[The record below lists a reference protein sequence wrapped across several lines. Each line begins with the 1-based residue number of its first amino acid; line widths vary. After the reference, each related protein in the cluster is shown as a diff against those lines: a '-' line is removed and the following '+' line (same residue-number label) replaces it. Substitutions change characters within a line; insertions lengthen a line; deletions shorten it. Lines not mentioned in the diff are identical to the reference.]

1 MTRAERWIARCIEL
15 CTTVPTAEE
24 LREAEIALNLAQRW
38 PPVQQP
44 FDLTQGNHN
53 ANDLEI

>member
-1 MTRAERWIARCIEL
+1 MTRLEYWLGKCLEV

-24 LREAEIALNLAQRW
+24 LREAERALNLAQRW

-44 FDLTQGNHN
+44 LDLTTE
-53 ANDLEI
+53 DK

>member
-24 LREAEIALNLAQRW
+24 LRAAELALNLAQRW

-44 FDLTQGNHN
+44 LDLPQQ
-53 ANDLEI
+53 DK